1 MEMPGIP
8 EGYIAGI
15 SFGYDLKRADY
26 FTDAPLRSLELL
38 KKQTGANTVIFAF
51 HALQDDPQS
60 TQIDYLGGDTPTEE
74 GLARLVHKARELRM
88 HVILKPMLDCRNGTW
103 RGHINFFDKD
113 VPCEPKW
120 SDWFASYTSFQVHF
134 AKIAERLRADMLCI
148 ACEMVQTQR
157 RDREW
162 RACIAEIRKH
172 YHGPLTWNADK
183 YQEDEVTFWDALD
196 VISSSGYYPI
206 DDWERQLARIETVA
220 KRFQKPFFFIEC
232 GCMTCKSSPA
242 VPNSWIRF
250 RSEVDALAKAR
261 GLELA
266 LDRTVDGLYRGL
278 DFSAL
283 PEEIRA
289 AYREAVDFKAQADFY
304 RAVFDACDR
313 HDFVQGFGLWD
324 WNGKL
329 NITPE
334 TVCYDGGYGLYLKP
348 SADVVKAYFSRKL
361 G

>member
-1 MEMPGIP
+1 MGTSSIA

-15 SFGYDLKRADY
+15 SFGYDLKRDDY

-38 KKQTGANTVIFAF
+38 KECTGANTVVFAF

-60 TQIDYLGGDTPTEE
+60 TKIDYIGTETPTEE
-74 GLARLVHKARELRM
+74 GLARVVSKARELGL

-120 SDWFASYTSFQVHF
+120 SDWFSAYTAYQTYF
-134 AKIAERLRADMLCI
+134 ADIAERLRVDMLCI

-157 RDREW
+157 RDAQW
-162 RACIAEIRKH
+162 RACISEIRKH
-172 YHGPLTWNADK
+172 YHGPITWNADK

-206 DDWERQLARIETVA
+206 DDWDNQLKRIEKVVEQ
-220 KRFQKPFFFIEC
+220 FQKPFFFIEC

-250 RSEVDALAKAR
+250 RNEVDALAKVR
-261 GLELA
+261 GIQLD
-266 LDRTVDGLYRGL
+266 LDRTVDGLYRGI
-278 DFSAL
+278 DFAAL
-283 PEEIRA
+283 PEQVRA
-289 AYREAVDFKAQADFY
+289 VYRDTVDFKAQADFY
-304 RAVFDACDR
+304 RTVFDACDKYN
-313 HDFVQGFGLWD
+313 FVKGFGLWD
-324 WNGKL
+324 WNGNL
-329 NITPE
+329 HVTPE

-348 SADVVKAYFSRKL
+348 SAAVVKDYFTKKI